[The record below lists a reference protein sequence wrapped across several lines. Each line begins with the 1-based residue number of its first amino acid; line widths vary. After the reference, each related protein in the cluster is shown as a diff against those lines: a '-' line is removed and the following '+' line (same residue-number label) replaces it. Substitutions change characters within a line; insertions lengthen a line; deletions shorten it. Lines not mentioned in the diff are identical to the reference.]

1 MKIEFLL
8 LIILKELD
16 ITENQR
22 GVDNGNAL
30 NYLKEDIQVCKYALL
45 ICFVSFVVVL
55 WVVTQRTFTGRVTR
69 VA

>member
-55 WVVTQRTFTGRVTR
+55 
-69 VA
+69 